1 MRRYIFRR
9 LANTLITLFF
19 IIATNFFLFRLM
31 PGAPIKTMAR
41 SQKLSASMVKY
52 LENLYGLDKSLFEQ
66 FLIYIKNCLTFDMGT
81 SFKFH
86 TEVTPLLIERMG
98 NTLVLVLASTI
109 LAIVLG
115 VLAGLWAGW
124 KRGKPIDLTL
134 LGTSLFFWSMPT
146 FWICMIFM
154 ALFAGILP
162 IGGMRDLQL
171 ENPTRWVAFLDLLK
185 HITLPTVVMTI
196 TYMGQNL
203 LITRN
208 EVTNILTQDYIAT
221 ARAKGLS
228 RWRITFKHVLR
239 NASLPLLSSAALS
252 IAFIMSGALQTE
264 IIFSWPGIGRLLYEA
279 TLTRDYP
286 VLQGSFYLLSLAVLF
301 ANLITDI
308 AYKYIDP
315 RVEY

>member
-154 ALFAGILP
+154 ALFAI
-162 IGGMRDLQL
+162 IGDC
-171 ENPTRWVAFLDLLK
+171 
-185 HITLPTVVMTI
+185 
-196 TYMGQNL
+196 
-203 LITRN
+203 
-208 EVTNILTQDYIAT
+208 
-221 ARAKGLS
+221 
-228 RWRITFKHVLR
+228 
-239 NASLPLLSSAALS
+239 
-252 IAFIMSGALQTE
+252 
-264 IIFSWPGIGRLLYEA
+264 
-279 TLTRDYP
+279 
-286 VLQGSFYLLSLAVLF
+286 
-301 ANLITDI
+301 
-308 AYKYIDP
+308 
-315 RVEY
+315 

>member
-9 LANTLITLFF
+9 LLNTVLTLFF
-19 IIATNFFLFRLM
+19 IIGTNFFLFRLM
-31 PGAPIKTMAR
+31 PGAPIKAMAR
-41 SQKLSASMVKY
+41 SQKLSPSTVKY

-66 FLIYIKNCLTFDMGT
+66 FFIYVKNCLTFDMGI
-81 SFKFH
+81 SFKFS
-86 TEVTPLLIERMG
+86 TEVTPLLFERMG
-98 NTLVLVLASTI
+98 NTLILLVASTL

-115 VLAGLWAGW
+115 ILAGLWAGW
-124 KRGKPIDLTL
+124 HRGKFIDLSL
-134 LGTSLFFWSMPT
+134 LSTSLFFWSMPT

-162 IGGMRDLQL
+162 IGGMRDLML
-171 ENPTRWVAFLDLLK
+171 ENPTHWESFVDLLK
-185 HITLPTVVMTI
+185 HIALPTIVMTI

-228 RWRITFKHVLR
+228 RGRITFKHVLR
-239 NASLPLLSSAALS
+239 NASLPLLSSASLS
-252 IAFIMSGALQTE
+252 IAFLLAGALQTE

-286 VLQGSFYLLSLAVLF
+286 VLQGSFYLLSLGVLLTNF
-301 ANLITDI
+301 ITDI

>member
-9 LANTLITLFF
+9 FLNTLVTLFF
-19 IIATNFFLFRLM
+19 IICTNFFLFRLM
-31 PGAPIKTMAR
+31 PGAPIKALAR
-41 SQKLSASMVKY
+41 SQRLDAAMVKY
-52 LENLYGLDKSLFEQ
+52 LENLYGLDQSLFDQ
-66 FLIYIKNCLTFDMGT
+66 FLIYTKNCLFFDMGT
-81 SFKFH
+81 SFKFR
-86 TEVTPLLIERMG
+86 TAVTPLLMERMG
-98 NTLVLVLASTI
+98 NTLVLILSSTVLAI
-109 LAIVLG
+109 ILG

-124 KRGKPIDLTL
+124 NRGKLIDVSL

-171 ENPTRWVAFLDLLK
+171 ENPTYWQSFVDLLK
-185 HITLPTVVMTI
+185 HITLPTIVITL

-208 EVTNILTQDYIAT
+208 EVTNILTRDYIAT

-228 RWRITFKHVLR
+228 IWRITFKHVLR

-252 IAFIMSGALQTE
+252 IAFLLAGSLQTE
-264 IIFSWPGIGRLLYEA
+264 IVFSWPGIGRLLYEA

-286 VLQGSFYLLSLAVLF
+286 VLQGAFYILSLGVLF
-301 ANLITDI
+301 ANFVTDI

>member
-1 MRRYIFRR
+1 MRQYIFRR
-9 LANTLITLFF
+9 LLNTVMTLLF

-31 PGAPIKTMAR
+31 PGAPIKAMAR
-41 SQKLSASMVKY
+41 SQKLSPSMVKY
-52 LENLYGLDKSLFEQ
+52 LENFYGLDKSLFEQ
-66 FLIYIKNCLTFDMGT
+66 FFIYIKNCLTFDMGI
-81 SFKFH
+81 SFKFQ
-86 TEVTPLLIERMG
+86 TEVTPLLMERMG
-98 NTLVLVLASTI
+98 NTLILLVASTI

-115 VLAGLWAGW
+115 ILAGLWAGW
-124 KRGKPIDLTL
+124 RRGKAIDITMLSS
-134 LGTSLFFWSMPT
+134 SLFFWSMPT

-171 ENPTRWVAFLDLLK
+171 ENPTHWESFVDLLK
-185 HITLPTVVMTI
+185 HITLPTIVMTI

-228 RWRITFKHVLR
+228 RGRITFKHVLR

-252 IAFIMSGALQTE
+252 IAFLLAGALQTE

-286 VLQGSFYLLSLAVLF
+286 VLQGSFYMLSLGVLF
-301 ANLITDI
+301 TNLITDI

>member
-9 LANTLITLFF
+9 LLNTVMTLFF

-31 PGAPIKTMAR
+31 PGAPIKAMAR
-41 SQKLSASMVKY
+41 SQKLSPSTVKY
-52 LENLYGLDKSLFEQ
+52 LENLYGLDKSIFEQ
-66 FLIYIKNCLTFDMGT
+66 FFIYVKNCLTFDMGI
-81 SFKFH
+81 SFKFS

-98 NTLVLVLASTI
+98 NTLLLLVASTL

-115 VLAGLWAGW
+115 ILAGLWAGW
-124 KRGKPIDLTL
+124 HRGKFIDLSL
-134 LGTSLFFWSMPT
+134 LSTSLFFWSMPT

-162 IGGMRDLQL
+162 ISGMRDLQL
-171 ENPTRWVAFLDLLK
+171 ENPTHWESFVDLIK
-185 HITLPTVVMTI
+185 HITLPTIVMTI

-228 RWRITFKHVLR
+228 RRRITFKHVLR

-252 IAFIMSGALQTE
+252 IAFLLAGALQTE

-286 VLQGSFYLLSLAVLF
+286 VLQGSFYMLSLGVLF
-301 ANLITDI
+301 INLITDI